1 MANGGDINLSEEAAY
16 DQSAAYKRA
25 LESGG
30 EEGVQT
36 YYANL
41 RDLADKYMAGEG
53 QFAGNQPIGVEAY
66 NAMLESGIS
75 NTDLINAGVGQDVL
89 NKIFTIP
96 TEAEAYDIGLY
107 TTPDMESAYVTNPVL
122 AAEAARR
129 TAEGD
134 PGVESLRRQ
143 ARNYLANIQQD
154 GISPEEQRLLRELAL
169 EGGYTLDDI
178 RAAGIDP
185 GILFNRPDIT
195 KVCPAGTLREGQR
208 IPMNEDC
215 GIKPKEVIKEETVFP
230 DTQPPYTA
238 PTVYTSEGFGTDPG
252 IYGPGEEAL
261 DRAFRDS
268 PPRTEVTED
277 IFGEQQLVGFDY
289 LPAAKLLSAT
299 GSGFSFTPPS
309 VTSRPRTLMPTSQLG
324 RYTRGRAAQDLRQL
338 TGGREEDYMRYRPL
352 LERTGSYGGGLSRSQ
367 LYALMRQEQAREAR
381 AAADAGAGAFT
392 PGQATRTGT
401 IADYIAL
408 NPDVVEDFNTQ
419 INEGRMSSD
428 MTLEQFA
435 TNHYNTFGLEEMA
448 SGMRTPFT
456 LTSGYAGATGGLQ
469 ATDLRDPTM
478 GTRFFA
484 EGGAVKKPEA
494 VPVDQ
499 EPRDTAQTESASM
512 LQNIMSGAK
521 QIPSTVYEYGRD
533 IATSEAP
540 LSELGEDVSFLGKSI
555 YAGLRED
562 PVGFTLDMIP
572 VVGEI
577 RSAADADKYSDLA
590 NQAEAAG
597 NLELAN
603 TYRQIVAMAAAGVA
617 PLAGMGARA
626 GKRAAISAA
635 EEAATTSA
643 RAMLDDI
650 AETAGT
656 RAVPE
661 VQPTQPVAFSD
672 AYAQEIMTTLPEPVN
687 TDLYKGADVAK
698 SQWLTSPEGQT
709 FNRQIAA
716 DPEGMIARY
725 NAIPDTE
732 GGKVLDTDLFR
743 ELSPNYLAD
752 RTLATE
758 IHEAASALNKGL
770 YERRLAE
777 TAGQEGTWV
786 FTGGGPASGKS
797 SGPAKAMRADA
808 DLIYDGSMANFDAMV
823 NRIDSALDSGKNAK
837 LVFIDRAPEKAIG
850 LAVGRAMGQARRFGS
865 GRTIPKDE
873 FVRMHMESRE
883 TIKKLAER
891 YKDFDN
897 VDITVIDN
905 NGVQGQEFIKSI
917 EDIPDLDYNE
927 SLKRVEEALE
937 EMRSEGEGRISQNIY
952 DGFNQVYRQE
962 QATQPSGERAASQVE
977 QGVDGRNAEQATQRA
992 EPLGVGVDES
1002 LAGGQR
1008 LKSYGTEQ
1016 LDLMDSLATNATA
1029 GTRAADALINA
1040 PVEAGTPMPPE
1051 A

>member
-1 MANGGDINLSEEAAY
+1 
-16 DQSAAYKRA
+16 
-25 LESGG
+25 
-30 EEGVQT
+30 
-36 YYANL
+36 
-41 RDLADKYMAGEG
+41 
-53 QFAGNQPIGVEAY
+53 
-66 NAMLESGIS
+66 
-75 NTDLINAGVGQDVL
+75 
-89 NKIFTIP
+89 
-96 TEAEAYDIGLY
+96 
-107 TTPDMESAYVTNPVL
+107 
-122 AAEAARR
+122 
-129 TAEGD
+129 
-134 PGVESLRRQ
+134 
-143 ARNYLANIQQD
+143 
-154 GISPEEQRLLRELAL
+154 
-169 EGGYTLDDI
+169 
-178 RAAGIDP
+178 
-185 GILFNRPDIT
+185 
-195 KVCPAGTLREGQR
+195 
-208 IPMNEDC
+208 
-215 GIKPKEVIKEETVFP
+215 
-230 DTQPPYTA
+230 
-238 PTVYTSEGFGTDPG
+238 
-252 IYGPGEEAL
+252 
-261 DRAFRDS
+261 
-268 PPRTEVTED
+268 
-277 IFGEQQLVGFDY
+277 
-289 LPAAKLLSAT
+289 
-299 GSGFSFTPPS
+299 
-309 VTSRPRTLMPTSQLG
+309 MPTSQLN

-338 TGGREEDYMRYRPL
+338 TGGREEDYMRYKPL
-352 LERTGSYGGGLSRSQ
+352 LDRTGSYGGGLSRSQ

-392 PGQATRTGT
+392 PSQSGT
-401 IADYIAL
+401 IQDYIAL
-408 NPDVVEDFNTQ
+408 NPDVVTDFQTQ
-419 INEGRMSSD
+419 IDEGRLSSD
-428 MTLEQFA
+428 MTLDQFA
-435 TNHYNTFGLEEMA
+435 TNHYNTFGLREMEA
-448 SGMRTPFT
+448 GTRNPFS
-456 LTSGYAGATGGLQ
+456 LTSGYAGATGALQ
-469 ATDLRDPTM
+469 ARDIGRPGGAT
-478 GTRFFA
+478 FFA

-512 LQNIMSGAK
+512 LQNIMSGVS
-521 QIPSTVYEYGRD
+521 QIPGTVYGYGKD
-533 IATSEAP
+533 IVQSESP
-540 LSELGEDVSFLGKSI
+540 LTELGEDVGFLGKAM
-555 YAGLRED
+555 YTGLKED
-562 PVGFTLDMIP
+562 PLGFTLDMLP

-577 RSAADADKYSDLA
+577 RSGMDADKYSDLA

-597 NLELAN
+597 NKDLAD

-617 PLAGMGARA
+617 PMAGMGARA

-643 RAMLDDI
+643 RGMLDDI

-661 VQPTQPVAFSD
+661 VQPTQPIAFSD
-672 AYAQEIMTTLPEPVN
+672 AYAQEMMTTLPEPVN

-698 SQWLTSPEGQT
+698 SQWLISPEGQT

-716 DPEGMIARY
+716 DPEGMIDRY

-752 RTLATE
+752 RTIATD

-777 TAGQEGTWV
+777 TAGQQGTWV

-808 DLIYDGSMANFDAMV
+808 DLIYDGSMANFDAMAK
-823 NRIDSALDSGKNAK
+823 RIDSALDSGKNAK
-837 LVFIDRAPEKAIG
+837 LLFIDRAPERAIG
-850 LAVGRAMGQARRFGS
+850 LAVGRAMGQSSKFGS

-891 YKDFDN
+891 YKDFGN
-897 VDITVIDN
+897 VDIAVIDN

-937 EMRSEGEGRISQNIY
+937 DMRSEGEGTISKNIY
-952 DGFNQVYRQE
+952 EGFNRLYRE
-962 QATQPSGERAASQVE
+962 EPTTQPSGERAASQAE
-977 QGVDGRNAEQATQRA
+977 QGAAGRNAEQATQRA

-1040 PVEAGTPMPPE
+1040 PVEAGTKVGIRLNLNSRIPDAPRGLDKLQTLHKNNFNGKALSYIPYATVENGTFNVSQTGRRNIVAKISGMDVPE
-1051 A
+1051 AKSKFPAMSVDGNYAPDRNVLREGGDIVEIGFNPAAHHLFIDMNTGQAVKSFDVATVVGDRVYAKGITYHKKSEAPEPVAASDGTELPSNVRYREMNRGGMVSRKEDNKTYI